1 MAYED
6 KLYKSGLIQIKNKS
20 KINKDKANK
29 EKSIYEEMPETQGGC
44 EPRMEPY
51 RKKLFSY
58 KLKISLVRSKFMG

>member
-29 EKSIYEEMPETQGGC
+29 EKSIYEEMPET
-44 EPRMEPY
+44 
-51 RKKLFSY
+51 
-58 KLKISLVRSKFMG
+58 